1 MKYSNYIELSAN
13 YESVVDLE
21 AEKRNPNLWQ
31 EYIVHDDMKNAI
43 DAICQTMLWE
53 DNDKR
58 RSFWIHGAYGTGKS
72 YAAIVLKHL
81 FEDSISNIE
90 SFLSRPSLA
99 KYKKRFLKIREKG
112 EFLVVWKSGA
122 TDIKSGTHLMMEMEV
137 KIKEKL
143 KEKFG
148 EKAYYGT
155 SSLINAAKDAINDKS
170 INWDYLFTDIQY
182 GLSDQYSDFDEF
194 KHAVLDGDSDAIH
207 IVKRICDD
215 NKRTMFTGVVDRFEE
230 WIKDIIAGNNL
241 SDTGIVFIWDEF
253 TGFLRDCGDDNVL
266 QRLSELCKSVDKDGK
281 AKPNAPFFMCLI
293 VHRDPTWVSELG
305 DETYERI
312 LHRYHELNF
321 HITESAAYD
330 LIGDSIVP
338 RPGMETQWEEV
349 KKDLMK
355 SIENY
360 KTEFDNLDQSIN
372 INERLAKLCPIHP
385 MTLAMLATVA
395 EHFGAS
401 QRTLFRF
408 MKDEA
413 KSSKGVGFIHYIE
426 NNEPNKWQWLTVDYL
441 WDYFFTVDS
450 DSRDKDIKTF
460 NPETLK
466 AIHHFQNKVDSI
478 SDEYAL
484 HVFKAALLLIAVMS
498 GSSISN
504 LYSKQNR
511 SSRKIGATRNTL
523 YKCFRG
529 QLDQATI
536 DEYLTSFKE
545 IGLLSIGEM
554 SNGDARLELPYT
566 GNTDTFDVRLEMTQK
581 KYTRYALFAEKG
593 IFSKVLEN
601 EMWDSTRATAGR
613 VYIAAC
619 SSETN
624 SLTARLGEVKKE
636 LQNHPYKIGIL
647 VVTVSEA
654 REYTSFQAKI
664 KQLASEDD
672 SKRLV
677 IAMLREPCTADLLD
691 RWHRA
696 ITHKELCA
704 EEGKDPGKYE
714 TEANTIVA
722 TWAGPALDSQIYACY
737 GDIQFTG
744 IYGKSDLM
752 KRIEKDVIYTVFPA
766 APERLVT
773 VNTAYKKCTDKV
785 VLAGLT
791 KEVTNAQVN
800 NIVNA
805 LKTIGAWEI
814 DDLDGLINLS
824 GPNADVISTLASYF
838 QQEFSQGAKIP
849 LDLLWAKLQQPPFG
863 YYNSMTVGCFIGL
876 VMRSFVNGSFNWFDG
891 INTLPPTAGNLASM
905 VSKMLD
911 GKTINH
917 NLSSG
922 SAIWQKFKQY
932 IQKLFGLSTQET
944 VSDAE
949 ARKFIK
955 QTITRIGVPF
965 WAIKY
970 LPSDK
975 FGGDEFKSVVI
986 RITDLLCS
994 FIYETTDDQETVMAE
1009 VLTQFNGR
1017 GQLRQAMTT
1026 VLADKTAMLSAFKQF
1041 IFSKVK
1047 EIETL
1052 SKSLDLTAK
1061 DIYDALRNY
1070 LQDSISA
1077 WREEQVAEKLTELA
1091 QEFKVIDTIKSEIG
1105 VNVKTYRAVQNALNN
1120 VFEHMKVPG
1129 TVIETLSVSWIPA
1142 LKLLREISKV
1152 PWADLSNKESVAA
1165 TLEGNAKIAWEYLSQ
1180 PKLLLEAVFNARRI
1194 IVTEDELEEVYT
1206 ALKQQTYETPISVFD
1221 TKLNALL
1228 DNVQYTRDSAKAKK
1242 LWYDATGIKSV
1253 REWCNNA
1260 NIPIAWLFDGESI
1273 VAIRTIKALQDG
1285 QIVEKEALSKAI
1297 TFLNGSGLAVLKD
1310 SAYIADRFFAHIGEN
1325 YRPAFNTDREILIDR
1340 LKTNSKLTSDVY
1352 TWENKIPEIRAVL
1365 DSYLQKKYLNEA
1377 KKRIGSEMSEKE
1389 LKDIVL
1395 QLLDENPEL
1404 YSYFLN
1410 WRVLR

>member
-13 YESVVDLE
+13 YESVVDLD
-21 AEKRNPNLWQ
+21 AEERNPNLWQ
-31 EYIVHDDMKNAI
+31 EYIIHDDMKSAV
-43 DAICQTMLWE
+43 DAVCQTILWE

-81 FEDSISNIE
+81 FEDSVSNIE
-90 SFLSRPSLA
+90 SFMSRPSLA
-99 KYKKRFLKIREKG
+99 EYKKRFIKIREKG
-112 EFLVVWKSGA
+112 NFLVVWKSGA

-148 EKAYYGT
+148 DKAYYGT
-155 SSLINAAKDAINDKS
+155 SSLINAAKDAINDQS
-170 INWDYLFTDIQY
+170 INWGYLFTDIQY
-182 GLSDQYSDFDEF
+182 GLSDQYSDFTEF
-194 KHAVLDGDSDAIH
+194 QQAVLNGDSDAIH
-207 IVKRICDD
+207 LVKRICDD

-241 SDTGIVFIWDEF
+241 SETGIVFIWDEF

-266 QRLSELCKSVDKDGK
+266 QRLSEFCKSVDKDGK

-312 LHRYHELNF
+312 LHRYHELKF

-330 LIGDSIVP
+330 LIGDSIIP
-338 RPGMETQWEEV
+338 RPGMATQWEEV

-355 SIENY
+355 SIAKY

-408 MKDEA
+408 MKDRAE
-413 KSSKGVGFIHYIE
+413 SSEGVGFIYYIE
-426 NNEPNKWQWLTVDYL
+426 NNEPDKWQWLTTDFL
-441 WDYFFTVDS
+441 WDYFFTRGS
-450 DSRDKDIKTF
+450 DVRNFSIEARKVI
-460 NPETLK
+460 L
-466 AIHHFQNKVDSI
+466 HFQNKADSI

-498 GSSISN
+498 GSNISN
-504 LYSKQNR
+504 LYSKQSR
-511 SSRKIGATRNTL
+511 SSGKIGATRNTL

-529 QLDQATI
+529 QLEQATI
-536 DEYLTSFKE
+536 DEYLIAFKE
-545 IGLLSIGEM
+545 TGLLSLGEQP
-554 SNGDARLELPYT
+554 NGDARLELPYT

-581 KYTRYALFAEKG
+581 KYTRYALFTEKG
-593 IFSKVLEN
+593 IFSKALEN
-601 EMWDSTRATAGR
+601 GMWDSTRATAGR
-613 VYIAAC
+613 IYIAAC

-636 LQNHPYKIGIL
+636 LQKYPYKIGIL

-654 REYTSFQAKI
+654 SEYTSFQAKI

-691 RWHRA
+691 RWHKA
-696 ITHKELCA
+696 VTHKELCA
-704 EEGKDPGKYE
+704 EEGKSGDAGKYE
-714 TEANTIVA
+714 TEASMIVA
-722 TWAGPALDSQIYACY
+722 TWAGPAVDSQIYACY

-752 KRIEKDVIYTVFPA
+752 KRIEKDVLYTVFSA

-773 VNTAYKKCTDKV
+773 VNTAYKKCTETV
-785 VLAGLT
+785 VLTGLT
-791 KEVTNAQVN
+791 KSVTNTQIN

-805 LKTIGAWEI
+805 LKAIGAWDI
-814 DDLDGLINLS
+814 DDLDGLKSLT
-824 GPNADVISTLASYF
+824 GGNADIISALASYF
-838 QQEFSQGAKIP
+838 QQEFAQGAKIP

-876 VMRSFVNGSFNWFDG
+876 AMRSLVNGSFTWFDG
-891 INTLPPTAGNLASM
+891 ANPILPTAGNLAKM
-905 VSKMLD
+905 VCNMID
-911 GKTINH
+911 GKAIN
-917 NLSSG
+917 NSLSSG

-932 IQKLFGLSTQET
+932 IQKLFGLSNQQ
-944 VSDAE
+944 VASDAE

-955 QTITRIGVPF
+955 QTISQNGIPI
-965 WAIKY
+965 WALKY
-970 LPSDK
+970 MSAET
-975 FGGDEFKSVVI
+975 FGGEEVKAIVI
-986 RITDLLCS
+986 KITDLLCS
-994 FIYETTDDQETVMAE
+994 FIYETTEDQETVMAD

-1017 GQLRQAMTT
+1017 GQIRQLITS
-1026 VLADKTAMLSAFKQF
+1026 VLTDKKAMLSAFKQF
-1041 IFSKVK
+1041 MFIMVNDMDD
-1047 EIETL
+1047 L
-1052 SKSLDLTAK
+1052 SHRLDLTDK
-1061 DIYDALRNY
+1061 DIFDALRVY
-1070 LQDSISA
+1070 LQDSISS
-1077 WREEQVAEKLTELA
+1077 WKEEQVSEQLVALA
-1091 QEFKVIDTIKSEIG
+1091 QEFKVVATIKEELGANI
-1105 VNVKTYRAVQNALNN
+1105 KTYRSAQTVLNN
-1120 VFEHMKVPG
+1120 LFEHMKIPG
-1129 TVIETLSVSWIPA
+1129 TVVETLSVSWIPA

-1152 PWADLSNKESVAA
+1152 AWTDLTDKESVAA
-1165 TLEGNAKIAWEYLSQ
+1165 TLEGSAKTAWENLSQ
-1180 PKLLLEAVFNARRI
+1180 PKMLLEAVFNARRI
-1194 IVTEDELEEVYT
+1194 TVSEDELEEVYT
-1206 ALKQQTYETPISVFD
+1206 ALKQQTYETPVTAFD
-1221 TKLNALL
+1221 TKLSGLL
-1228 DNVQYTRDSAKAKK
+1228 DNVQYTRDSKTAMK
-1242 LWYDATGIKSV
+1242 LWQDITGTATI

-1260 NIPIAWLFDGESI
+1260 NTPIAWLFDGANI
-1273 VAIRTIKALQDG
+1273 TAIRTIKALQDG
-1285 QIVEKEALSKAI
+1285 RTVEKDAISKALA
-1297 TFLNGSGLAVLKD
+1297 FLNGSGLAVLRD
-1310 SAYIADRFFAHIGEN
+1310 SVYITDRFFAYIGEN
-1325 YRPAFNTDREILIDR
+1325 YRPAFNTDRKILIDR

-1352 TWENKIPEIRAVL
+1352 TWESKIPEMRSTL
-1365 DSYLQKKYLNEA
+1365 DLYLQKTYQEEA
-1377 KKRIGSEMSEKE
+1377 KKRVGSKMSEKD
-1389 LKDIVL
+1389 LRDAVL
-1395 QLLDENPEL
+1395 QLLDKNPEL

-1410 WRVLR
+1410 